1 MNDGSQLWV
10 DMGCSPDKLVI
21 GMAFYGRSYILGDQ
35 SNTKPG
41 AYIVK
46 WENGGDP
53 GEYTQARGFMSYYEV
68 SQEHIDFNKLF
79 CNFLSRS
86 AFPSFGFENSKI
98 CLRLKS
104 GNWTQDYDSVGKCP
118 YMYSGKNWIGYEDA
132 DSLQIK
138 MNWIKEKGYAGVF

>member
-1 MNDGSQLWV
+1 
-10 DMGCSPDKLVI
+10 
-21 GMAFYGRSYILGDQ
+21 MAFYGRSYILGDA

-41 AYIVK
+41 TYIVK

-53 GEYTQARGFMSYYEV
+53 GEYTQARGFMSYYE
-68 SQEHIDFNKLF
+68 
-79 CNFLSRS
+79 
-86 AFPSFGFENSKI
+86 I

-104 GNWTQDYDSVGKCP
+104 ENWTRDYDSVGKCP

-138 MNWIKEKGYAGVF
+138 MQWLKEKGYAGVQ